1 MPERTQRTHPTV
13 THPNGLTFRVIPAGS
28 YTARM
33 SRDRRQLVMTDGQLW
48 QVGQP
53 VGWYG
58 TPAAWR
64 VEEATN
70 RG

>member
-1 MPERTQRTHPTV
+1 MERTQRTRPTV
-13 THPNGLTFRVIPAGS
+13 THPNGLVFRVIPADS

-33 SRDRRQLVMTDGQLW
+33 SRDRRQLVMTDGQTW
-48 QVGQP
+48 TVGQP
-53 VGWYG
+53 VGWHG

-64 VEEATN
+64 TEEEAR